1 MLDRI
6 RKYIE
11 KHQLLNPDEKIIV
24 GLSGGADSVALLFI
38 LKELSYNCIAAH
50 CNFHLRGEES
60 DRDEQFATQL
70 TADWNI
76 SLFKK
81 NFDTVSIA
89 SERKISI
96 EMAARDLR
104 YEWFEE
110 LRKEQNAQ
118 AVCVAHHRDDNVETL
133 LINLMRGTGIN
144 GLTGMRPKNGFI
156 VRPLL
161 ALSQDDVMQIISKHE
176 LPYVVDSSNL
186 KDDFI
191 RNRIRLQVLP
201 LLRTINPSIDES
213 IIQTMKN
220 LKKTSMV
227 YQDSIDRAKKH
238 TFNTKENSISIPEL
252 MHFVSPEALLYELLK
267 EFHFNSAVVQ
277 EVFQALDAQSGKEFY
292 SPTHRLIKDRDL
304 LFVTPLCEK
313 QTDEFF
319 LDKENALIH
328 FPIKMEVV
336 LQEKDAGFEI
346 SKKPEIACLDAGKL
360 TFPLR
365 LRHWKKG
372 DRFIPFGMNQYQKLS
387 DFFNNNKFSLQ
398 QKENTW
404 LLTSGNDIVWIVGWR
419 IDNRYKVTANT
430 QSLLILKVF

>member
-277 EVFQALDAQSGKEFY
+277 EVFQTLDAQSGKEFY